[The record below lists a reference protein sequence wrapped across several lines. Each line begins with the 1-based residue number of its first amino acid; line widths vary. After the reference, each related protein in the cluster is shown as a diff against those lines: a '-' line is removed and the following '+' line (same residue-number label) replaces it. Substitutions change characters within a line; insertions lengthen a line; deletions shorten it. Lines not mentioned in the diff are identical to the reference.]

1 MTVHDEPHQPDDGL
15 THAMMIAALNGILA
29 ECGYDPVPD
38 DEDEPAC
45 ADHPADQTADHP
57 ADRLIEDARQRADG
71 IVAAALETAVQYT
84 DAALDQAARTVLS
97 ARGTLVRLPAAAG
110 PLEPGALPPATGAGP
125 EGAGAQSVGDIWF
138 AATAAAG
145 VYLPIAEDAAARTLG
160 VFASCLHDAARATP
174 PDLDAAYRVGV
185 EVVALGVSRPEA
197 LPASMTLMLD
207 HLSEGDAVRRP
218 ARQVAGAFAAGFAA
232 ALQART
238 LAQQESLH
246 RATHRAAREFQS
258 ALQHSE
264 ARYHRLAYY
273 DPVTGLANKARLVQ
287 RLRQAANG
295 DDPARHIGLCLID
308 LGGLAAVGE
317 QFGADAGDHVLTEAG
332 RRLQRL
338 ARHPEYLLARHSA
351 HAFVLL
357 VQDSG
362 GLAHLAE
369 LAERIIGALAEPAS
383 LPGTGLTAPL
393 HAAVGVV
400 DVPAGGLDVTR
411 VLVDAEIALRMA
423 RAGTAG
429 WAAYD
434 PQPAGPGAAT
444 SVSGLVTGPP
454 SYQPIVLLGTGRVA
468 GLHTRMA
475 WRHPH
480 LGILDLNRIG
490 QLTGDRDT
498 TTRLAGSLLQQACRQ
513 AMSWDGGRTGPFIGL
528 DLPVYQIG
536 YPDIVELVRE
546 ALTGSG
552 LPPER
557 LHLHLSGLD
566 AVPAGQHSLT
576 VLNAL
581 AALGVRL
588 ELDDF
593 GSGAGT
599 GSLTYLRELPVHGLR
614 SPAALVQSPAAG
626 VDTDRE
632 LLAGMARVAH
642 ALGLTLTVHGVDDDD
657 ARARMTGTGVD
668 GAEGLRF
675 GPPGT
680 PHQVSALLRGAG
692 KLVAVGDR
700 RAAS

>member
-1 MTVHDEPHQPDDGL
+1 MTTARDEGFPPDDGGL
-15 THAMMIAALNGILA
+15 THAMMIAALNEILA
-29 ECGYDPVPD
+29 ECGYDPVPG
-38 DEDEPAC
+38 EAEPA
-45 ADHPADQTADHP
+45 AAGGEV
-57 ADRLIEDARQRADG
+57 DRLIEDARHRADG

-84 DAALDQAARTVLS
+84 DAALEQAARTVLS
-97 ARGTLVRLPAAAG
+97 ARHTPGCLPAG
-110 PLEPGALPPATGAGP
+110 PLEPATLPAPGAAGR
-125 EGAGAQSVGDIWF
+125 SVGDSWY
-138 AATAAAG
+138 AATTAAG
-145 VYLPIAEDAAARTLG
+145 VYLPMAGEVAARTLG
-160 VFASCLHDAARATP
+160 AYADCLARAAAADP
-174 PDLDAAYRVGV
+174 PDLDAAYRVGA
-185 EVVALGVSRPEA
+185 EAVALGISRTEA
-197 LPASMTLMLD
+197 LPATMTLLLD
-207 HLSEGDAVRRP
+207 HLGHGDTVSRP
-218 ARQVAGAFAAGFAA
+218 ARQVASAFAAGFAA

-246 RATHRAAREFQS
+246 RATQRAAREFQS

-287 RLRQAANG
+287 RLRQSANG
-295 DDPARHIGLCLID
+295 DDPARHVGLCLVD

-317 QFGADAGDHVLTEAG
+317 QFGADAGDHVLAEVA
-332 RRLQRL
+332 RRLQRV
-338 ARHPEYLLARHSA
+338 ARHPDYLLARCGA

-369 LAERIIGALAEPAS
+369 LAERLTRELAEPAS
-383 LPGTGLTAPL
+383 LPGTGLTAAL

-400 DVPAGGLDVTR
+400 DVPTSGLDVTR
-411 VLVDAEIALRMA
+411 VLVDAEIALRQA
-423 RAGTAG
+423 RAGTSG
-429 WAAYD
+429 WAVYD
-434 PQPAGPGAAT
+434 PRPAGPRRAGSAT
-444 SVSGLVTGPP
+444 GVSGLVTGPP
-454 SYQPIVLLGTGRVA
+454 SYQPVVRLGTGRVA

-480 LGILDLNRIG
+480 LGVLDLRRIG

-498 TTRLAGSLLQQACRQ
+498 TTRLAGSLLDQACRQ
-513 AMSWDGGRTGPFIGL
+513 AMAWDGGRTGPFVGL
-528 DLPVYQIG
+528 DLPVHQIG
-536 YPDIVELVRE
+536 YPDVVDLVRD

-566 AVPAGQHSLT
+566 AVPAGEHSQT
-576 VLNAL
+576 VLTAL

-593 GSGAGT
+593 GSGG
-599 GSLTYLRELPVHGLR
+599 GSLAYLRELPLHGLR
-614 SPAALVQSPAAG
+614 TPASRVQSPACG

-632 LLAGMARVAH
+632 LLAGLTRVAH

-657 ARARMTGTGVD
+657 AQARLAGTGVD
-668 GAEGLRF
+668 GAQGLRF

-680 PHQVSALLRGAG
+680 PHQVGALLRVPA
-692 KLVAVGDR
+692 LVALADR
-700 RAAS
+700 RVAS

>member
-1 MTVHDEPHQPDDGL
+1 MTLHDEAPQPDDGV
-15 THAMMIAALNGILA
+15 THAMMIAALNEILA

-38 DEDEPAC
+38 DDEPGG
-45 ADHPADQTADHP
+45 ADRP

-71 IVAAALETAVQYT
+71 IVAAARETAVQYT

-97 ARGTLVRLPAAAG
+97 ARGTLVRLPGAAG
-110 PLEPGALPPATGAGP
+110 PLEPSALPPASGTDADDAG
-125 EGAGAQSVGDIWF
+125 VGDVWF

-145 VYLPIAEDAAARTLG
+145 VYLPIAEDAATRTLG
-160 VFASCLHDAARATP
+160 VYANCLHDAARAVP

-185 EVVALGVSRPEA
+185 AVVALGVSRPEA
-197 LPASMTLMLD
+197 LPASMTLVLD
-207 HLSEGDAVRRP
+207 HLSEGDTVRRP

-295 DDPARHIGLCLID
+295 ADPAQHVGLCLVD

-317 QFGADAGDHVLTEAG
+317 QFGADAGDHVLTEVG
-332 RRLQRL
+332 RRLQQL
-338 ARHPEYLLARHSA
+338 ARHPDYLLTRHSA

-362 GLAHLAE
+362 GVAHLAE
-369 LAERIIGALAEPAS
+369 LAERITGALAEPAS

-400 DVPAGGLDVTR
+400 DVPAAGLDVTR
-411 VLVDAEIALRMA
+411 VLVDAEIALRQA
-423 RAGTAG
+423 RAGTTG

-434 PQPAGPGAAT
+434 PQPTGAGRSGAAA

-468 GLHTRMA
+468 GLHTRTA

-480 LGILDLNRIG
+480 LGILDLSRIG

-498 TTRLAGSLLQQACRQ
+498 TTRLAGTLLQQACRQ
-513 AMSWDGGRTGPFIGL
+513 AMSWDGSRKGPFIGL

-536 YPDIVELVRE
+536 YPDIVELVRD
-546 ALTGSG
+546 ALAGSG

-566 AVPAGQHSLT
+566 AVPAGEHSHT
-576 VLNAL
+576 VLVAL
-581 AALGVRL
+581 AALGVRI

-593 GSGAGT
+593 GSGS
-599 GSLTYLRELPVHGLR
+599 GSLAYLRELPVHGLR
-614 SPAALVQSPAAG
+614 SPATLVQSRTAG

-632 LLAGMARVAH
+632 LLTGMARVAH

-657 ARARMTGTGVD
+657 ARARLTGTGVD
-668 GAEGLRF
+668 GAQGLRF
-675 GPPGT
+675 GPPST
-680 PHQVSALLRGAG
+680 PHQVAALLRGTG
-692 KLVAVGDR
+692 KLVAVADR
-700 RAAS
+700 RVAS